1 MATIACAI
9 HINAASLCLSIPVWT
24 RVTEIFALRDY
35 YRGNNFSEGQGIT
48 IDFCEPPHVSK
59 EEKNKQ
65 QSTYF
70 ERRSG
75 VSF

>member
-35 YRGNNFSEGQGIT
+35 YRGNNFSEGQGT
-48 IDFCEPPHVSK
+48 VIDFCELPHVSK
-59 EEKNKQ
+59 EEKDKQ

-70 ERRSG
+70 EQRFG